1 MDNPA
6 GHDRGLSLT
15 SRAEH
20 GGCTVAV
27 LSGELDITSAPALRE
42 QLLGLLSPAASRLI
56 IDLSAAGYTDA
67 SGVAVLVG
75 SARRARLLGGW
86 LRLASPAPEVARVL
100 LVTGTGRHLATF
112 PTVQAAIT
120 GQRPDARPAAARA
133 GTGRRAAPARPVPTS
148 AVRAAG
154 SGELRT
160 AITALL
166 AHADAWR
173 DADPRRRF
181 TPALQALARA
191 SAGTSNAALIRAAQS
206 LLSVLAREPLTHSP
220 QVAATASRLRRLLD
234 PDPGPAAGLPAGL
247 RVGARL
253 GPGCAGLA
261 GWPGCDQRVA
271 ARSETSPAMARAVS
285 WKSSRRPR

>member
-6 GHDRGLSLT
+6 GHDRGLSPT

-42 QLLGLLSPAASRLI
+42 ELLRLLSPAASRLI

-75 SARRARLLGGW
+75 TARRARLLGGW
-86 LRLASPAPEVARVL
+86 LRLASPAPEVTRVL
-100 LVTGTGRHLATF
+100 SVTGIGRHLPTF

-120 GQRPDARPAAARA
+120 GQRPDARPAAAQA
-133 GTGRRAAPARPVPTS
+133 VTGRRAAPDRPVHAP
-148 AVRAAG
+148 AARAADN
-154 SGELRT
+154 GELRT

-191 SAGTSNAALIRAAQS
+191 CDGTSNAALNRAAQA
-206 LLSVLAREPLTHSP
+206 LLAVLAREPLTPSP

-234 PDPGPAAGLPAGL
+234 PGREPAPALPG
-247 RVGARL
+247 
-253 GPGCAGLA
+253 
-261 GWPGCDQRVA
+261 
-271 ARSETSPAMARAVS
+271 
-285 WKSSRRPR
+285 

>member
-20 GGCTVAV
+20 GGCTVAA

-42 QLLGLLSPAASRLI
+42 ELLRLLSPAASRLI

-86 LRLASPAPEVARVL
+86 LRLASPAPEVTRVL
-100 LVTGTGRHLATF
+100 SVTGIDRHLPTF
-112 PTVQAAIT
+112 PTVQAALT
-120 GQRPDARPAAARA
+120 GQRPDPRPAAARA
-133 GTGRRAAPARPVPTS
+133 VTGRRAAPARPVPAT
-148 AVRAAG
+148 AVRAEN
-154 SGELRT
+154 GELRT

-191 SAGTSNAALIRAAQS
+191 CDGTSNAALNRAAQS
-206 LLSVLAREPLTHSP
+206 LLAVLAREPLTHSP
-220 QVAATASRLRRLLD
+220 QVAATASRLRHLLD
-234 PDPGPAAGLPAGL
+234 PEPGPAPALPG
-247 RVGARL
+247 
-253 GPGCAGLA
+253 
-261 GWPGCDQRVA
+261 
-271 ARSETSPAMARAVS
+271 
-285 WKSSRRPR
+285 

>member
-1 MDNPA
+1 MHNPA
-6 GHDRGLSLT
+6 AHDRGLSLI

-42 QLLGLLSPAASRLI
+42 QLLGLLNPAASRLI

-75 SARRARLLGGW
+75 TARRARLLGGW
-86 LRLASPAPEVARVL
+86 LRLASPAPGVASVL
-100 LVTGTGRHLATF
+100 LATGTRQHLAIF
-112 PTVQAAIT
+112 PTVQAALT
-120 GQRPDARPAAARA
+120 GQHPDTRPAAAQA
-133 GTGRRAAPARPVPTS
+133 GTGRRAAPARPVPAS
-148 AVRAAG
+148 ALRAAG
-154 SGELRT
+154 SGELHT
-160 AITALL
+160 AVTALL

-191 SAGTSNAALIRAAQS
+191 CAGTSDAALIRAAQS

-234 PDPGPAAGLPAGL
+234 PDPGPAAGLPAGACPGL
-247 RVGARL
+247 GA
-253 GPGCAGLA
+253 
-261 GWPGCDQRVA
+261 
-271 ARSETSPAMARAVS
+271 MF
-285 WKSSRRPR
+285 

>member
-27 LSGELDITSAPALRE
+27 LSGELDIASAPALRE

-56 IDLSAAGYTDA
+56 IDLSAAGYADA

-75 SARRARLLGGW
+75 SARRAGLLGGW
-86 LRLASPAPEVARVL
+86 LRLASPAPEVTRVL

-120 GQRPDARPAAARA
+120 GQHPDARPAAARA
-133 GTGRRAAPARPVPTS
+133 GAGRRAAPARPVP
-148 AVRAAG
+148 APAMRAAG

-191 SAGTSNAALIRAAQS
+191 CAGTSDAALIRAAQS
-206 LLSVLAREPLTHSP
+206 LLSVLAREPLAYSP

-234 PDPGPAAGLPAGL
+234 PDPGPAAGPPAGSRPGL
-247 RVGARL
+247 R
-253 GPGCAGLA
+253 
-261 GWPGCDQRVA
+261 
-271 ARSETSPAMARAVS
+271 AM
-285 WKSSRRPR
+285 P

>member
-1 MDNPA
+1 
-6 GHDRGLSLT
+6 
-15 SRAEH
+15 
-20 GGCTVAV
+20 
-27 LSGELDITSAPALRE
+27 
-42 QLLGLLSPAASRLI
+42 LLSPAASRLI
-56 IDLSAAGYTDA
+56 IDLSATGYADA

-86 LRLASPAPEVARVL
+86 LRLASPAPEVTRVL

-120 GQRPDARPAAARA
+120 GQRPDARPAAAARA
-133 GTGRRAAPARPVPTS
+133 GTGRRAAPARPVPAS

-181 TPALQALARA
+181 TPPCRHWPAPPPA
-191 SAGTSNAALIRAAQS
+191 
-206 LLSVLAREPLTHSP
+206 P
-220 QVAATASRLRRLLD
+220 AT
-234 PDPGPAAGLPAGL
+234 PP
-247 RVGARL
+247 
-253 GPGCAGLA
+253 
-261 GWPGCDQRVA
+261 
-271 ARSETSPAMARAVS
+271 
-285 WKSSRRPR
+285 

>member
-6 GHDRGLSLT
+6 GHDRGLILT
-15 SRAEH
+15 SRAEP

-42 QLLGLLSPAASRLI
+42 ELLRLLSPAASRLI

-75 SARRARLLGGW
+75 TARRAGLLGGW
-86 LRLASPAPEVARVL
+86 LRLASPAPGVARVL
-100 LVTGTGRHLATF
+100 SVTGVGRHLATF

-120 GQRPDARPAAARA
+120 GQRPDARPAV
-133 GTGRRAAPARPVPTS
+133 TGRRAALARPVP
-148 AVRAAG
+148 APAARAAG

-160 AITALL
+160 ATTALL

-191 SAGTSNAALIRAAQS
+191 CDGTSNAALNRAAQS
-206 LLSVLAREPLTHSP
+206 LLAVLAREPLTPSP

-234 PDPGPAAGLPAGL
+234 PGREPTPGLPG
-247 RVGARL
+247 
-253 GPGCAGLA
+253 
-261 GWPGCDQRVA
+261 
-271 ARSETSPAMARAVS
+271 
-285 WKSSRRPR
+285 

>member
-6 GHDRGLSLT
+6 GHDRGLSLA

-42 QLLGLLSPAASRLI
+42 ELLRLLSPAASRLI

-75 SARRARLLGGW
+75 TARRARLLGGW
-86 LRLASPAPEVARVL
+86 LRLASPAPEVTRVL
-100 LVTGTGRHLATF
+100 SVTGMGRHLPTF

-120 GQRPDARPAAARA
+120 GQHPDARPAAAQA
-133 GTGRRAAPARPVPTS
+133 VTGRGARPVHAP
-148 AVRAAG
+148 AARAADN
-154 SGELRT
+154 GELRT

-191 SAGTSNAALIRAAQS
+191 CDGTSNAALNRAAQS
-206 LLSVLAREPLTHSP
+206 LLAVLAREPLTPSP

-234 PDPGPAAGLPAGL
+234 PGREPAPSLPG
-247 RVGARL
+247 
-253 GPGCAGLA
+253 
-261 GWPGCDQRVA
+261 
-271 ARSETSPAMARAVS
+271 
-285 WKSSRRPR
+285 

>member
-27 LSGELDITSAPALRE
+27 LSGDLDITSAPALRE

-56 IDLSAAGYTDA
+56 IDLSAARYTDA

-86 LRLASPAPEVARVL
+86 LRLASPAPEVTRVL
-100 LVTGTGRHLATF
+100 LVTGTGRHLATY

-133 GTGRRAAPARPVPTS
+133 GTGRRTAPARPVP
-148 AVRAAG
+148 APAMRAAG

-166 AHADAWR
+166 AHAGAWR

-191 SAGTSNAALIRAAQS
+191 CAGTSDAALIRAAQS

-234 PDPGPAAGLPAGL
+234 PDPGPAAGLPAGSRPGL
-247 RVGARL
+247 R
-253 GPGCAGLA
+253 
-261 GWPGCDQRVA
+261 
-271 ARSETSPAMARAVS
+271 AML
-285 WKSSRRPR
+285 

>member
-75 SARRARLLGGW
+75 TARRARLLGGW
-86 LRLASPAPEVARVL
+86 LRLASPAPGVASVL
-100 LVTGTGRHLATF
+100 LATGTGQHLAAF
-112 PTVQAAIT
+112 PTVQAALT
-120 GQRPDARPAAARA
+120 GQRPDARPAAGRHRQGR
-133 GTGRRAAPARPVPTS
+133 GTRPAVPAP

-166 AHADAWR
+166 AHAGAWR

-191 SAGTSNAALIRAAQS
+191 CAGTSDAALIRAAQS
-206 LLSVLAREPLTHSP
+206 LLSVLAREPLTYSP
-220 QVAATASRLRRLLD
+220 QVAATASRLRHLLD
-234 PDPGPAAGLPAGL
+234 PDPGPAAALPAG
-247 RVGARL
+247 
-253 GPGCAGLA
+253 
-261 GWPGCDQRVA
+261 
-271 ARSETSPAMARAVS
+271 
-285 WKSSRRPR
+285 

>member
-6 GHDRGLSLT
+6 GHDRGPSLN
-15 SRAEH
+15 SRPEP

-67 SGVAVLVG
+67 SGIAVLVG

-86 LRLASPAPEVARVL
+86 LRLASPAPGVTRAL
-100 LVTGTGRHLATF
+100 LVTGLGRHLATF
-112 PTVQAAIT
+112 PTIQAAIT
-120 GQRPDARPAAARA
+120 GQHPDARPAATRA
-133 GTGRRAAPARPVPTS
+133 GTGGRTAPAWPVP
-148 AVRAAG
+148 APAMRAAG
-154 SGELRT
+154 GGELRV

-166 AHADAWR
+166 GHADAWR
-173 DADPRRRF
+173 NADPRRRF

-191 SAGTSNAALIRAAQS
+191 SAGTSDAALIRAAQS

-234 PDPGPAAGLPAGL
+234 PRPGAGPPAALRPRSSAAQVLRWWHLPA
-247 RVGARL
+247 
-253 GPGCAGLA
+253 
-261 GWPGCDQRVA
+261 
-271 ARSETSPAMARAVS
+271 SAMVS
-285 WKSSRRPR
+285 

>member
-6 GHDRGLSLT
+6 GHDRRLSVT

-20 GGCTVAV
+20 GGCTVAA

-56 IDLSAAGYTDA
+56 IDLSAAGYADA

-100 LVTGTGRHLATF
+100 SVTGLARHLATF

-120 GQRPDARPAAARA
+120 GQRPDARPVAARVGTA
-133 GTGRRAAPARPVPTS
+133 GRAAPARPVPAS

-154 SGELRT
+154 SGELRM

-181 TPALQALARA
+181 TSALQALARA
-191 SAGTSNAALIRAAQS
+191 SVGTSNAALIPAAQS
-206 LLSVLAREPLTHSP
+206 LLAVLAREPLTDSP

-234 PDPGPAAGLPAGL
+234 PDPGPAAGLPAGSRPGL
-247 RVGARL
+247 R
-253 GPGCAGLA
+253 
-261 GWPGCDQRVA
+261 
-271 ARSETSPAMARAVS
+271 AML
-285 WKSSRRPR
+285 